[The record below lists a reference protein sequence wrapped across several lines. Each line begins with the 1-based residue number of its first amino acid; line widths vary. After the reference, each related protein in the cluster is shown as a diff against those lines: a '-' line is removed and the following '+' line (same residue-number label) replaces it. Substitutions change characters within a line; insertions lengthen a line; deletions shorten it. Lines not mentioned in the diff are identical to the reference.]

1 MRCLL
6 TGFPG
11 FIGTRLVRALLA
23 DADVVLD
30 VLVEPR
36 MVQRARAA
44 AADLG
49 DRVRLLEGDIT
60 EPRLGLDE
68 DTYRDLATTVVR
80 VYHLAAVY
88 DLAVPESIAARV
100 NIAGTRN
107 VLDLCRGSAHLERLH
122 YVSTCYVG
130 GERTGV
136 VLESEL
142 DEGQGFKNHYEATKF
157 AAEVLVRD
165 SMGEVPATIHRPGI
179 VVGDS
184 RTGQTQRFDGPYFIL
199 WFIHRM
205 NRFGLTVGSMG
216 SGAATFNAVP
226 VDFVVDAIVA
236 CSYDPLTV
244 GATLHLADP
253 DPLTTA
259 EFVRVLSR
267 ELTGKDPRGPAIPD
281 ALMRAALGL
290 GPVRRYLGGTPYES
304 LVFLRHPVRYD
315 TTEAT
320 RHLGRNGLACPPFA
334 RYAPVM
340 VDFFRRN
347 LGNEE
352 LRAPVTIRRARSR

>member
-1 MRCLL
+1 VRCLL

-11 FIGTRLVRALLA
+11 FIGTRLVRALLT
-23 DADVVLD
+23 DDDVVVD
-30 VLVEPR
+30 ALVEPR
-36 MVQRARAA
+36 MAALARAA
-44 AADLG
+44 AREFG
-49 DRVRLLEGDIT
+49 DRVRVLEGDVT

-68 DTYRDLATTVVR
+68 ATYADLAATVAR
-80 VYHLAAVY
+80 VYHLAALY
-88 DLAVPESIAARV
+88 DLAVPEATATRV
-100 NIAGTRN
+100 NVDGTRH
-107 VLDLCRGSAHLERLH
+107 VLDFCHGCAGLERLH

-136 VLESEL
+136 VLESDL

-165 SMGEVPATIHRPGI
+165 SMPQVPTTIYRPGI

-184 RTGQTQRFDGPYFIL
+184 RTGRTQRFDGPYFIL

-205 NRFGLTVGSMG
+205 NQFGLTVGSMG
-216 SGAATFNAVP
+216 SEEATFNAVP
-226 VDFVVDAIVA
+226 VDFVVDAIAA
-236 CSYDPLTV
+236 CSGDPETV

-259 EFVRVLSR
+259 EFVRLLSR
-267 ELTGKDPRGPAIPD
+267 ELTGRDPRGPAVPD
-281 ALMRAALGL
+281 QLMRAALRL
-290 GPVRRYLGGTPYES
+290 RPVRRHLGGTPYES
-304 LVFLRHPVRYD
+304 LVFLSHPVRYD

-320 RHLGRNGLACPPFA
+320 RHLARNGLVCPPFA
-334 RYAPVM
+334 EYAPVM

-347 LGNEE
+347 LDDES
-352 LRAPVTIRRARSR
+352 LRAPV